1 MDIQTRK
8 LKFIQKLLKV
18 QNKELISQLEQALI
32 DYNRKHPEAFS
43 IEGLN
48 ERIEKSEDDFKH
60 GKFKTQEDLENQST
74 NW

>member
-8 LKFIQKLLKV
+8 LKFIEEFLKIESE
-18 QNKELISQLEQALI
+18 ELISRLENTIINADDFDSL
-32 DYNRKHPEAFS
+32 P
-43 IEGLN
+43 IEKLN
-48 ERIEKSEDDFKH
+48 SRIQKSEDDFKN